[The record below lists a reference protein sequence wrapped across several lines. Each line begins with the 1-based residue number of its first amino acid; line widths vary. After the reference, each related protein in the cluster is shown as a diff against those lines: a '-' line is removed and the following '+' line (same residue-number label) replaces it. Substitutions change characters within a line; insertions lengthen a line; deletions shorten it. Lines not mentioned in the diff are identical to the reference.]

1 MPFVKPVVNC
11 ISETAFA
18 HPLFSNGCIPDFEK
32 VWHSMSC
39 LRDRVISMRKA

>member
-11 ISETAFA
+11 ISEMAFVD
-18 HPLFSNGCIPDFEK
+18 PLFSSGCIPAFEK